1 VPVSFEPC
9 FLLFIFMNYSLSCL
23 ASALVVL
30 LMSSCKTTQ
39 TTAGSGQTDYLDA
52 FAPGSVPSAQEQM
65 VDNISYWDGD
75 GVGGSPAVTLDL
87 SEQKAYFYKS
97 GQLVGM
103 SQICSG
109 DDKHPTVTG
118 NFKVIEKDKYHKSN
132 LYGDFVDGAG
142 NVVVKDV
149 EIKRDRVPPGLRF
162 DGSKMTHFMRFN
174 GGAGM
179 HEGFMAGYP
188 ASHGC
193 VRMPAHMAEIFYHHV
208 AVGTPVKVQ
217 P

>member
-1 VPVSFEPC
+1 MNIVVVPVEP
-9 FLLFIFMNYSLSCL
+9 I
-23 ASALVVL
+23 L
-30 LMSSCKTTQ
+30 LMKYAISLLVPVLAMLLISSCNTVKTAART
-39 TTAGSGQTDYLDA
+39 GQTDYLDA
-52 FAPGSVPSAQEQM
+52 FAPGALPNASEQI

-75 GVGGSPAVTLDL
+75 GVGGSPSVKLDL

-109 DDKHPTVTG
+109 DEKHPTVTG
-118 NFKVIEKDKYHKSN
+118 NFKVTEKDKYHKSN

-149 EIKRDRVPPGLRF
+149 EVKRDRPPPGTRF
-162 DGSKMTHFMRFN
+162 EGSKMTHFMRFN

-193 VRMPAHMAEIFYHHV
+193 VRMPAHMAEIFYHNV
-208 AVGTPVKVQ
+208 SVGTPVVVQ
-217 P
+217 H